1 MSITTEKKNNFSL
14 LKINQEKLDSTLSPD
29 LKAEFVLLN
38 KSGEKNILVDLSDV
52 KYCDSSGLSALLIGN
67 RLCNELEGNFVIN
80 SLQEMVE
87 KMIQISQL
95 DKVLQIS
102 KDMKEAEEMLA

>member
-29 LKAEFVLLN
+29 LKATFVQLN
-38 KSGEKNILVDLSDV
+38 KNGEKNILVDLSDV

-67 RLCNELEGNFVIN
+67 RLCNEQEGNFVIN

-95 DKVLQIS
+95 DKVLQITKS
-102 KDMKEAEEMLA
+102 IEEAEELLA